1 VLPLPAVELEIPS
14 ELPLPGARTAQLK
27 VLDEKRAAN
36 RYEVVLAAPGG
47 SEYDLPVRINQPNM
61 QSKGAEL
68 AGSKVRVR
76 FPAGQGYQQATVIF
90 SW

>member
-1 VLPLPAVELEIPS
+1 
-14 ELPLPGARTAQLK
+14 LPGARTAQLK
-27 VLDEKRAAN
+27 VVGERRAAN
-36 RYEVVLAAPGG
+36 RYEVIFEAPGG

-68 AGSKVRVR
+68 AGSKVRLR
-76 FPAGQGYQQATVIF
+76 FPPGQGYQQVTVIF